1 MLLASCTLW
10 FAARPAVSVFT
21 EDPDVVRLGGDYLN
35 VDGFILPLY
44 LLLFAMNSLMQAL
57 RRPIWTVWIG
67 IYRQGIGIAMFSA
80 LYVFVLDMGTWGVWF
95 GIATSVLTGLLLAL
109 FITARV
115 ASREIGG
122 LFRRGRLF

>member
-1 MLLASCTLW
+1 
-10 FAARPAVSVFT
+10 VSVFT